1 MAPRKALAER
11 AKLAL
16 ITEVARMHLL
26 MAIGTLV
33 WFLLVGL
40 LWYVRPGDVAWLLGS
55 LALGALYI
63 TAFWWYV
70 TRPE

>member
-1 MAPRKALAER
+1 
-11 AKLAL
+11 
-16 ITEVARMHLL
+16 MHLL

-55 LALGALYI
+55 LVLGAIYM

-70 TRPE
+70 TRPK